1 MAEEPGIPFRFI
13 LKQERKAISG
23 MTQARLADLARLSW
37 REISDLETGRTKK
50 PHEDTVLRLADALE
64 LSDPRRAAFLEA
76 GLGWNPSRRVSE
88 VTASGETIRQS
99 DASTQDDAQERLAR
113 IVRKIDEPGVEAA
126 RSVLAYRQRAATADI
141 RRQAWGNRP
150 LAPPRR
156 GAVRAVRPTPVPTP

>member
-1 MAEEPGIPFRFI
+1 MAEEPGIPFRLL
-13 LKQERKAISG
+13 LKQERKAIPG

-88 VTASGETIRQS
+88 VTARGETIRQS

-113 IVRKIDEPGVEAA
+113 IVREMDEPGVEAA
-126 RSVLAYRQRAATADI
+126 RSVLADWQRDVTTYSGT
-141 RRQAWGNRP
+141 RVLGK
-150 LAPPRR
+150 LL
-156 GAVRAVRPTPVPTP
+156 